1 MFGCKSVLPICI
13 NEKQA
18 KPDIPDLYKQC
29 NMEEAV
35 SKLTVERLCVFK
47 EVKENIG
54 KTQSKQ
60 KCFTTKRMPFPLYL
74 WYAFCVCIQWTIFTI
89 RLVQAY

>member
-1 MFGCKSVLPICI
+1 MFGCKSVLPIYI
-13 NEKQA
+13 NEKQV
-18 KPDIPDLYKQC
+18 KPDTPDLDKQC

-60 KCFTTKRMPFPLYL
+60 KRLYDQKD
-74 WYAFCVCIQWTIFTI
+74 AIPITFEVCILCMHTVDY
-89 RLVQAY
+89 LYY

>member
-1 MFGCKSVLPICI
+1 MFGCKSVLPIYI

-18 KPDIPDLYKQC
+18 KPDTPDLDKQC

-35 SKLTVERLCVFK
+35 SKLTVEQLCVFK

-54 KTQSKQ
+54 KTQSK
-60 KCFTTKRMPFPLYL
+60 KKGFMTKKMPFPLHL
-74 WYAFCVCIQWTIFTI
+74 RYAFCVCIQWTIFTI